1 MKKILMLLLALPTL
15 LMAQNKVAVYVVSTS
30 SVEEDIKEI
39 VGSELVSNIS
49 RNKGYQAS
57 ERTADF
63 KRQVEDN
70 QDDQQ
75 ICSVAQSLGM
85 DFVCVANISSFRDS
99 YYLKA
104 RLLDSRRGE
113 AIASSSEGSSLAS
126 IEDII
131 GTSRQIVR
139 RLFGGLEPTA
149 QEFST
154 GSTSSRNNCDLI
166 TIDNTGENTL
176 AIFKLYSPNSTRW
189 SIYQSTYIKDRATGN
204 TYKLI
209 DASGISTGAS
219 EAKEPGIH
227 EFTLR
232 FEKVPYNV
240 TNIDIIEP
248 KGWEWTNLVLKPYG
262 KTGLHVFEDKVQFKF
277 DALVREQM
285 LMKQQ
290 EAQVGPI
297 KNVVNTI
304 NSYLITVT
312 NLRYTAYIVYLN
324 DKELGVVDKRSTLT
338 FRVSP
343 TESGILKTVQRDG
356 WLLSPQIFKFTV
368 PPTRPGEIIPV
379 TIPESK

>member
-1 MKKILMLLLALPTL
+1 
-15 LMAQNKVAVYVVSTS
+15 
-30 SVEEDIKEI
+30 
-39 VGSELVSNIS
+39 
-49 RNKGYQAS
+49 
-57 ERTADF
+57 
-63 KRQVEDN
+63 
-70 QDDQQ
+70 
-75 ICSVAQSLGM
+75 M

-149 QEFST
+149 QELST

-290 EAQVGPI
+290 EAL
-297 KNVVNTI
+297 KKLLM
-304 NSYLITVT
+304 SYLIIKLMTVFG
-312 NLRYTAYIVYLN
+312 LYH
-324 DKELGVVDKRSTLT
+324 
-338 FRVSP
+338 
-343 TESGILKTVQRDG
+343 LKMF
-356 WLLSPQIFKFTV
+356 S
-368 PPTRPGEIIPV
+368 
-379 TIPESK
+379 